1 MALYAIAD
9 THLSLGGAQKSMDV
23 FHGWDH
29 YVDRLERNWRAL
41 VAPEDTVVIAG
52 DVSWAMRLA
61 DTAAD
66 FRFLNRLPGRK
77 LLLKGNHDYWWTTR
91 RKMDDYLQQNG
102 FGSLGIIFNSMESYG
117 EYGLC
122 GTRGWFFD
130 AEPDADK
137 KVLMREAGRLEASI
151 CAAEQA
157 GKKPIV
163 FLHYPPVV
171 CGAECPELMNI
182 LRAHRIERCYYGHL
196 HGPAIRRAVQNAV
209 DGIHFRLISC
219 DAVNF
224 CPVRVE

>member
-77 LLLKGNHDYWWTTR
+77 LLLKGNHDYWWTT
-91 RKMDDYLQQNG
+91 
-102 FGSLGIIFNSMESYG
+102 
-117 EYGLC
+117 GLV
-122 GTRGWFFD
+122 RS
-130 AEPDADK
+130 A
-137 KVLMREAGRLEASI
+137 LSSI
-151 CAAEQA
+151 PWSPMANTACAARAA
-157 GKKPIV
+157 GFLTRNPMPTKK
-163 FLHYPPVV
+163 
-171 CGAECPELMNI
+171 C
-182 LRAHRIERCYYGHL
+182 
-196 HGPAIRRAVQNAV
+196 
-209 DGIHFRLISC
+209 
-219 DAVNF
+219 
-224 CPVRVE
+224 